1 MSNQK
6 IFNPR
11 RRNFALIS
19 YVSESELKD
28 TLNCHSDDIKHY
40 AYIKHDKDIEDNKPV
55 TPHWH
60 IILHFFNPHLMSA
73 VKSWFKQFSTQNTL
87 VQEVKDLGALV
98 EYLTHED
105 NPEKYHYSKDDI
117 KTDDRDWLFSCD
129 DVSSTSYDIILS
141 ILNGL
146 TYLEL
151 AKKYGREFIINH
163 DKYLKF
169 VGLVESQNT
178 LESLKNLINDG
189 KL

>member
-28 TLNCHSDDIKHY
+28 TLNSHSDDIKHF

-73 VKSWFKQFSTQNTL
+73 VKSWFRQFSTQNTL

-105 NPEKYHYSKDDI
+105 NPEKYHYPKDDI

-129 DVSSTSYDIILS
+129 DDTSSSYEILNS
-141 ILNGL
+141 ILLGL
-146 TYLEL
+146 SYREL

-163 DKYLKF
+163 EKYINLA
-169 VGLVESQNT
+169 GRIELQESN
-178 LESLKNLINDG
+178 KGDY
-189 KL
+189 